1 MKTALFAGSFDPIT
15 LGHIDVIDKASKVF
29 DKLYIGIAKNPK
41 KQYFFYEKQRIEM
54 ITKSIKQKN
63 INIVVIE
70 GFVVDWCSENKVD
83 CLVRS
88 FRNSIDI
95 DYEQQLALANNYLNP
110 NITTMYI
117 QPNPV
122 LNHVSS
128 SFVRELLRANRSIK
142 GLVHNNILDICK
154 V

>member
-41 KQYFFYEKQRIEM
+41 KQYFFSEKQRIEM

-70 GFVVDWCSENKVD
+70 GFVVDWCSEN
-83 CLVRS
+83 
-88 FRNSIDI
+88 
-95 DYEQQLALANNYLNP
+95 
-110 NITTMYI
+110 
-117 QPNPV
+117 
-122 LNHVSS
+122 
-128 SFVRELLRANRSIK
+128 
-142 GLVHNNILDICK
+142 
-154 V
+154 